1 MRAEERGMGRAWFEI
16 SGLEAARQAR
26 RVREK
31 RYRSMVVSVYE
42 MRMSRCRR
50 EGSKGNNKATVS
62 A

>member
-1 MRAEERGMGRAWFEI
+1 MGRAWFEI